1 MKAAVFR
8 GPGDMRL
15 EEVPEPAL
23 EKNDVLVRVRACGIC
38 GSDLHTYKHGLFE
51 DLGVPMG
58 TGRVLGHEF
67 SGEIAKINGDI
78 EGLNVG
84 DRICTISIGAN
95 AEYISIPA
103 LQPGIEGPGIV
114 HIPDHV
120 SFEEAA
126 TTEPLATS
134 LHAVNL
140 ANPID
145 GETHVII
152 GAGIIGLGVLQVLK
166 TRADVRTIVVDI
178 SDKRLQLAGE
188 LGADITI
195 NAGRE
200 KTLDK
205 IFELCGTGEILFF
218 SVPTGT
224 VDTVY
229 DCAGLSKNFTGTP
242 VLQQAISM
250 LKENGKAVVV
260 AVFEKSPEIDF
271 NVIVRKGITV
281 CGSWGWLPE
290 EFIES
295 LELIASGKIDRK
307 PLITH
312 RFSVDKA
319 KDAFETQLRAEE
331 AVKVMIMP

>member
-1 MKAAVFR
+1 MMKAAVFR
-8 GPGDMRL
+8 NPGDMHL
-15 EEVPEPAL
+15 EEVPEPVL
-23 EKNDVLVRVRACGIC
+23 EKDDVLVRVRACGIC

-51 DLGVPMG
+51 DLGAPMG

-67 SGEIAKINGDI
+67 SGEIAKIKGNI

-84 DRICTISIGAN
+84 DRICTIGIGAN
-95 AEYISIPA
+95 AEYICIPS
-103 LQPGIEGPGIV
+103 LLVPGIV

-140 ANPID
+140 ANPVD

-166 TRADVRTIVVDI
+166 TRADIRIIVVDI
-178 SDKRLQLAGE
+178 SDKRLQLAIE

-200 KTLDK
+200 KTLEK
-205 IFELCGTGEILFF
+205 IFELCGTGEILFI
-218 SVPTGT
+218 SVPTGK

-229 DCAGLSKNFTGTP
+229 DCAGLSKSFTGTP

-260 AVFEKSPEIDF
+260 AVYEKSPEIDF
-271 NVIVRKGITV
+271 NVVVRKGITI

-290 EFIES
+290 EFVES
-295 LELIASGKIDRK
+295 LEFIASGKIDRK
-307 PLITH
+307 PLISH
-312 RFSVDKA
+312 RFSIDKA
-319 KDAFETQLRAEE
+319 KEAFETQLKAEE
-331 AVKVMIMP
+331 AIKVMIIP

>member
-1 MKAAVFR
+1 MKAAVFH
-8 GPGDMRL
+8 GPGDMSI
-15 EEVPEPAL
+15 EEVPEPEL
-23 EKNDVLVRVRACGIC
+23 EKDDVLVRVRACGIC
-38 GSDLHTYKHGLFE
+38 GSDLHMYKHGLFE

-67 SGEIAKINGDI
+67 SGEIAEINGNI
-78 EGLNVG
+78 EGLNIG
-84 DRICTISIGAN
+84 DRICTIGMGGN
-95 AEYISIPA
+95 AEYICIPS
-103 LQPGIEGPGIV
+103 LLVPGIV
-114 HIPDHV
+114 PVPDHV
-120 SFEEAA
+120 GFEEAA

-145 GETHVII
+145 GETHVIV

-166 TRADVRTIVVDI
+166 TRADVKTIVVDI
-178 SDKRLQLAGE
+178 SDKRLALARE

-195 NAGRE
+195 NANRE
-200 KTLDK
+200 KVLDK
-205 IFELCGTGEILFF
+205 IFELCGVDEIIFIP
-218 SVPTGT
+218 VPTGK

-271 NVIVRKGITV
+271 NLVVRKGITV

-295 LELIASGKIDRK
+295 LELIASGIIDRK

-312 RFSVDKA
+312 QFPLDKA
-319 KDAFETQLRAEE
+319 KDAFETQLKAEE
-331 AVKVMIMP
+331 AIKVMIIP